1 VTLELTLEELNEK
14 TVLIESIPALLVFVI
29 EIIAFPTELS
39 WVSAVSGLISGICL
53 GRKTSG
59 GTKKD
64 ELVAQKRGIEEE
76 MEKLGGRRLSLGG
89 TLRGVESVF
98 GAAAARE
105 MEAEIEEDLG
115 DGGDVELAELP
126 GAVDG
131 GEDEEEGGSGES
143 LRAQLDAMRER
154 AEKAEKE
161 VGALRKRARG
171 GEQRN

>member
-1 VTLELTLEELNEK
+1 MTLELTLEELNEK

-76 MEKLGGRRLSLGG
+76 MEKLGGGRRLSLRG
-89 TLRGVESVF
+89 TLKGVESVF
-98 GAAAARE
+98 GQAVARE
-105 MEAEIEEDLG
+105 MEAEIEG
-115 DGGDVELAELP
+115 V
-126 GAVDG
+126 V
-131 GEDEEEGGSGES
+131 GEGEGGW
-143 LRAQLDAMRER
+143 RMT
-154 AEKAEKE
+154 
-161 VGALRKRARG
+161 
-171 GEQRN
+171 